1 MRTTNRMYD
10 LETLSRLLAYSYGLQ
25 LIVDQNDI
33 DEALVIGILI
43 DKGLVDIEEYLSKT
57 DIQSH
62 KSYEEEEDYDDG
74 MEI

>member
-1 MRTTNRMYD
+1 MYD

-25 LIVDQNDI
+25 LIVEQNDI

-43 DKGLVDIEEYLSKT
+43 DKGLVDIEEYLSIT
-57 DIQSH
+57 DIQPH
-62 KSYEEEEDYDDG
+62 KSYDEEEDYDDG